1 MISKLAE
8 VLDELC
14 GGAEVPIRS
23 AMLATVGVA
32 GAGELLRDTAGA
44 AVMVVL
50 ATPAELLPRGAPE
63 RPAAESPP
71 QGASGRLP
79 SWLLFSPNDAVASDG
94 AAKVFIIDAI
104 DSIYLYQL
112 RNPTTLKIDLPLPD
126 IWRILFRTYGKLT
139 NKKFIEKNALAYSV
153 AFVSSY
159 QIDKNN
165 ILNSTFEAMHKSIEG
180 LNIEPDFILVDGN
193 LFKPY
198 RDFKFKCIIKGDQK
212 YQNIA
217 AASILAKTYRDEY
230 MSNLH
235 IKFPEY
241 NWIKNKGYG
250 TKDHQNAL
258 NAHGVT
264 KYHRKSFSPIRK
276 ILSLSAD

>member
-1 MISKLAE
+1 MLMKRFSKFKHE
-8 VLDELC
+8 
-14 GGAEVPIRS
+14 
-23 AMLATVGVA
+23 VGVDEA
-32 GAGELLRDTAGA
+32 GRGSLAGPVTAA
-44 AVMVVL
+44 AVIL
-50 ATPAELLPRGAPE
+50 GKNFKGKNLDDSKKLSQSKRLEL
-63 RPAAESPP
+63 
-71 QGASGRLP
+71 
-79 SWLLFSPNDAVASDG
+79 
-94 AAKVFIIDAI
+94 
-104 DSIYLYQL
+104 
-112 RNPTTLKIDLPLPD
+112 
-126 IWRILFRTYGKLT
+126 
-139 NKKFIEKNALAYSV
+139 KKFIEKNALAYSV

-193 LFKPY
+193 LFKQY
-198 RDFKFKCIIKGDQK
+198 RDLKYKCIIKGDQK

-250 TKDHQNAL
+250 TKFHIDMITKF
-258 NAHGVT
+258 GIT
-264 KYHRKSFSPIRK
+264 KYHRKSFQIKSNQQT
-276 ILSLSAD
+276 LQFN

>member
-1 MISKLAE
+1 MNKFSKFKYEAGIDEAGRGSLAGP
-8 VLDELC
+8 V
-14 GGAEVPIRS
+14 
-23 AMLATVGVA
+23 
-32 GAGELLRDTAGA
+32 TAA
-44 AVMVVL
+44 AVIL
-50 ATPAELLPRGAPE
+50 GKKFENKNLNDSKKLSQSKRLEL
-63 RPAAESPP
+63 
-71 QGASGRLP
+71 
-79 SWLLFSPNDAVASDG
+79 
-94 AAKVFIIDAI
+94 
-104 DSIYLYQL
+104 
-112 RNPTTLKIDLPLPD
+112 
-126 IWRILFRTYGKLT
+126 
-139 NKKFIEKNALAYSV
+139 KKFIEKNALAYSV

-198 RDFKFKCIIKGDQK
+198 RDLKYKCIIKGDQK

-235 IKFPEY
+235 LKFPEY

-250 TKDHQNAL
+250 TKFHINMITKF
-258 NAHGVT
+258 GRT
-264 KYHRKSFSPIRK
+264 KYHRKSFQIKSNQQ
-276 ILSLSAD
+276 ILQFN

>member
-1 MISKLAE
+1 MLIKKFSKFKHE
-8 VLDELC
+8 
-14 GGAEVPIRS
+14 
-23 AMLATVGVA
+23 VGVDEA
-32 GAGELLRDTAGA
+32 GRGSLAGPVTAA
-44 AVMVVL
+44 AVIL
-50 ATPAELLPRGAPE
+50 GKNFKGKNLDDSKKLSQSKRLEL
-63 RPAAESPP
+63 
-71 QGASGRLP
+71 
-79 SWLLFSPNDAVASDG
+79 
-94 AAKVFIIDAI
+94 
-104 DSIYLYQL
+104 
-112 RNPTTLKIDLPLPD
+112 
-126 IWRILFRTYGKLT
+126 
-139 NKKFIEKNALAYSV
+139 KKFIEKNALAYSV

-193 LFKPY
+193 LFKQY
-198 RDFKFKCIIKGDQK
+198 RDLKYKCIIKGDQK

-250 TKDHQNAL
+250 TKFHVDMITKF
-258 NAHGVT
+258 GKT
-264 KYHRKSFSPIRK
+264 KYHRKSFQIKSNQQ
-276 ILSLSAD
+276 ILQFN

>member
-1 MISKLAE
+1 MLMKKFSKFKHEAGVDEAGRGSLAGP
-8 VLDELC
+8 V
-14 GGAEVPIRS
+14 
-23 AMLATVGVA
+23 
-32 GAGELLRDTAGA
+32 TAA
-44 AVMVVL
+44 AVIL
-50 ATPAELLPRGAPE
+50 GKNFKGKNLNDSKKLSQSKRLEL
-63 RPAAESPP
+63 
-71 QGASGRLP
+71 
-79 SWLLFSPNDAVASDG
+79 
-94 AAKVFIIDAI
+94 
-104 DSIYLYQL
+104 
-112 RNPTTLKIDLPLPD
+112 
-126 IWRILFRTYGKLT
+126 
-139 NKKFIEKNALAYSV
+139 KKFIEKNALAYSV

-165 ILNSTFEAMHKSIEG
+165 ILNSTFKAMHKSIEG

-198 RDFKFKCIIKGDQK
+198 RDLKYKCIIKGDQK

-250 TKDHQNAL
+250 TKFHINMITKF
-258 NAHGVT
+258 GRT
-264 KYHRKSFSPIRK
+264 KYHRKSFQIKSNQQ
-276 ILSLSAD
+276 ILQFN

>member
-1 MISKLAE
+1 MLMNKFSKFKYEAGIDEAGRGSLAGP
-8 VLDELC
+8 V
-14 GGAEVPIRS
+14 
-23 AMLATVGVA
+23 
-32 GAGELLRDTAGA
+32 TAA
-44 AVMVVL
+44 AVIL
-50 ATPAELLPRGAPE
+50 GKKFENKNLNDSKKLSQSKRLEL
-63 RPAAESPP
+63 
-71 QGASGRLP
+71 
-79 SWLLFSPNDAVASDG
+79 
-94 AAKVFIIDAI
+94 
-104 DSIYLYQL
+104 
-112 RNPTTLKIDLPLPD
+112 
-126 IWRILFRTYGKLT
+126 
-139 NKKFIEKNALAYSV
+139 KKFIEKNALAYSV

-159 QIDKNN
+159 KIDKNN

-235 IKFPEY
+235 LKFPEY

-250 TKDHQNAL
+250 TKFHINMITKF
-258 NAHGVT
+258 GRT
-264 KYHRKSFSPIRK
+264 KYHRKSFQIKSNQQ
-276 ILSLSAD
+276 ILQFN

>member
-1 MISKLAE
+1 MLMKKFSKFKHEAGIDEAGRGSLAGP
-8 VLDELC
+8 V
-14 GGAEVPIRS
+14 
-23 AMLATVGVA
+23 
-32 GAGELLRDTAGA
+32 TAA
-44 AVMVVL
+44 AVIL
-50 ATPAELLPRGAPE
+50 GKNFKGKNLDDSKRLSQSKRLELR
-63 RPAAESPP
+63 
-71 QGASGRLP
+71 
-79 SWLLFSPNDAVASDG
+79 
-94 AAKVFIIDAI
+94 
-104 DSIYLYQL
+104 
-112 RNPTTLKIDLPLPD
+112 
-126 IWRILFRTYGKLT
+126 
-139 NKKFIEKNALAYSV
+139 KFIEKNALAYSV

-193 LFKPY
+193 LFKQY
-198 RDFKFKCIIKGDQK
+198 RDLKYKCIIKGDQK

-250 TKDHQNAL
+250 TKFHIDMITKF
-258 NAHGVT
+258 GIT
-264 KYHRKSFSPIRK
+264 KYHRKSFQIKSNQQ
-276 ILSLSAD
+276 ILQFN

>member
-1 MISKLAE
+1 MLIKKFSKFKHE
-8 VLDELC
+8 
-14 GGAEVPIRS
+14 
-23 AMLATVGVA
+23 VGVDEA
-32 GAGELLRDTAGA
+32 GRGSLAGPVTAA
-44 AVMVVL
+44 AVIL
-50 ATPAELLPRGAPE
+50 GKNFKGKNLDDSKKLSQSKRLEL
-63 RPAAESPP
+63 
-71 QGASGRLP
+71 
-79 SWLLFSPNDAVASDG
+79 
-94 AAKVFIIDAI
+94 
-104 DSIYLYQL
+104 
-112 RNPTTLKIDLPLPD
+112 
-126 IWRILFRTYGKLT
+126 
-139 NKKFIEKNALAYSV
+139 KKFIEKNALAYSV

-193 LFKPY
+193 LFKQY
-198 RDFKFKCIIKGDQK
+198 RDLKYKCIIKGDQK

-250 TKDHQNAL
+250 TKFHIDMITKF
-258 NAHGVT
+258 GRT
-264 KYHRKSFSPIRK
+264 KYHRKSFQIKSNQQ
-276 ILSLSAD
+276 ILQFN

>member
-1 MISKLAE
+1 MKKFSKFKHE
-8 VLDELC
+8 
-14 GGAEVPIRS
+14 
-23 AMLATVGVA
+23 VGVDEA
-32 GAGELLRDTAGA
+32 GRGSLAGPVTAA
-44 AVMVVL
+44 AVIL
-50 ATPAELLPRGAPE
+50 GKNFKGKNLNDSKKLSQSKRLEL
-63 RPAAESPP
+63 
-71 QGASGRLP
+71 
-79 SWLLFSPNDAVASDG
+79 
-94 AAKVFIIDAI
+94 
-104 DSIYLYQL
+104 
-112 RNPTTLKIDLPLPD
+112 
-126 IWRILFRTYGKLT
+126 
-139 NKKFIEKNALAYSV
+139 KKFIEKNALAYSV

-165 ILNSTFEAMHKSIEG
+165 ILSSTFKAMHKSIEG

-198 RDFKFKCIIKGDQK
+198 RDLKYKCIIKGDQK

-250 TKDHQNAL
+250 TKFHIDMITKF
-258 NAHGVT
+258 GIT
-264 KYHRKSFSPIRK
+264 KYHRKSFQIKSNQQ
-276 ILSLSAD
+276 ILQFN

>member
-1 MISKLAE
+1 MLIKKFSKFKHE
-8 VLDELC
+8 
-14 GGAEVPIRS
+14 
-23 AMLATVGVA
+23 VGVDEA
-32 GAGELLRDTAGA
+32 GRGSLAGPVTAA
-44 AVMVVL
+44 AVIL
-50 ATPAELLPRGAPE
+50 GKNFKGKNLDDSKKLSQSKRFEL
-63 RPAAESPP
+63 
-71 QGASGRLP
+71 
-79 SWLLFSPNDAVASDG
+79 
-94 AAKVFIIDAI
+94 
-104 DSIYLYQL
+104 
-112 RNPTTLKIDLPLPD
+112 
-126 IWRILFRTYGKLT
+126 
-139 NKKFIEKNALAYSV
+139 KKFIEKNALAYSV

-193 LFKPY
+193 LFKQY
-198 RDFKFKCIIKGDQK
+198 RDLKYKCIIKGDQK

-250 TKDHQNAL
+250 TKFHIDMITKF
-258 NAHGVT
+258 GIT
-264 KYHRKSFSPIRK
+264 KYHRKSFQIKSNQQ
-276 ILSLSAD
+276 ILQFN

>member
-1 MISKLAE
+1 MLIKNFSNQKLEAGI
-8 VLDELC
+8 DEA
-14 GGAEVPIRS
+14 GRGS
-23 AMLATVGVA
+23 LAGPV
-32 GAGELLRDTAGA
+32 TAA
-44 AVMVVL
+44 AVIL
-50 ATPAELLPRGAPE
+50 GKNFKGKNLDDSKRLSHTKRLELR
-63 RPAAESPP
+63 
-71 QGASGRLP
+71 
-79 SWLLFSPNDAVASDG
+79 
-94 AAKVFIIDAI
+94 
-104 DSIYLYQL
+104 
-112 RNPTTLKIDLPLPD
+112 
-126 IWRILFRTYGKLT
+126 
-139 NKKFIEKNALAYSV
+139 KFIEKNALAYSV

-235 IKFPEY
+235 VKFPEY

-250 TKDHQNAL
+250 TKFHIDMI
-258 NAHGVT
+258 T
-264 KYHRKSFSPIRK
+264 KFGITRRPAARSEVR
-276 ILSLSAD
+276 